1 MDYLHGPKRQRR
13 FRHVGLE
20 TILGRERLTM
30 SFARSG
36 FFVRV
41 LAGNAYQ
48 NPRHYIT
55 QFAESGRQRI
65 G

>member
-13 FRHVGLE
+13 FRYLGLE
-20 TILGRERLTM
+20 TIRGRECLT
-30 SFARSG
+30 RSLASSG
-36 FFVRV
+36 ILVRV

-48 NPRHYIT
+48 NPRHYTT